1 MATKPSPKPT
11 KPAPRFNTT
20 TAAIAGSFLLALV
33 LATVVA
39 GNPFRATRLAY
50 HDYSVVPPA
59 ERSAAPDA
67 AK

>member
-1 MATKPSPKPT
+1 MAVKPSAPT
-11 KPAPRFNTT
+11 APPPRFNPT
-20 TAAIAGSFLLALV
+20 AIAIAACFVLSLV

-50 HDYSVVPPA
+50 FDYSATPRV
-59 ERSAAPDA
+59 

>member
-1 MATKPSPKPT
+1 MATKPSLPPT
-11 KPAPRFNTT
+11 KPAPRFNP
-20 TAAIAGSFLLALV
+20 TAVAIAASFAISLV

-50 HDYSVVPPA
+50 LDYSATPRV
-59 ERSAAPDA
+59 